1 MKGVARMTC
10 CSKDYATVGDI
21 IATWRPLKDNE
32 IEKAERLIT
41 QVSAEIRITANR
53 YGKNIDDLI
62 ALNSDYALVVQSVVC
77 DTVARVLNQSSDS
90 DMFTQFSQSAGGYT
104 ISGTYAN
111 PGGGTLLLNRDLR
124 KLGLKVQQ
132 FGIVDIYGTKRN

>member
-1 MKGVARMTC
+1 MAC
-10 CSKDYATVGDI
+10 CKTYATVDDI
-21 IATWRPLKDNE
+21 IATWRPLKDEE
-32 IEKAERLIT
+32 IEKAERLIS
-41 QVSAEIRITANR
+41 QVCAEIRLTAER
-53 YGKNIDDLI
+53 YGKDIDNLI
-62 ALNSDYALVVQSVVC
+62 EQSADYALVVQSVVC
-77 DTVARVLNQSSDS
+77 DTVARVLNQSADS